1 MTTLRTL
8 ENISLEKL
16 LEVFN
21 LSFSDYIVPFCL
33 TKEQLE
39 DKIQSDNIKLE
50 FSVGAFEDNQLIAFI
65 LHGYDNVDNLKIAY
79 NAGTGVIPKK
89 RGNKLT
95 SKLYE
100 YALTILQ
107 ENDIDKVLL
116 EVITTNETA
125 IKTYKNTGFKII
137 RELNCFKGSLVVTK
151 TNNDFE
157 IRELKEYDWQKLH
170 SFWDLKPSWQNSI
183 TAVEKLKNSNISIGI
198 YKSEILLGYTI
209 FNPKI
214 KRIHQLSVDKNYRK
228 MGIGQQLLEY
238 ISTYYGNEIS
248 VTNID
253 SISKEISKFM
263 TDIGMKI
270 FIKQYEMELTLK

>member
-8 ENISLEKL
+8 ENISTEKL

-39 DKIQSDNIKLE
+39 DKIQSDSIKLE

-65 LHGYDNVDNLKIAY
+65 LHGYDTIDNLKIVY

-100 YALTILQ
+100 YALTTLH

-125 IKTYKNTGFKII
+125 IKTYKNIGFKII
-137 RELNCFKGSLVVTK
+137 RELNCFKGSLVITH
-151 TNNDFE
+151 TNSDFV

-183 TAVEKLKNSNISIGI
+183 TAVEKLKNSNISIGM
-198 YKSEILLGYTI
+198 YESERLLGYII

-238 ISTYYGNEIS
+238 ISTYFGNEIS

-253 SISKEISKFM
+253 STSKEISKFM

>member
-21 LSFSDYIVPFCL
+21 LSFSDYIVPFYL

-65 LHGYDNVDNLKIAY
+65 LHGYDNVDNLKIVY

-151 TNNDFE
+151 TINDFE

-238 ISTYYGNEIS
+238 ISTYFGDEIS

-253 SISKEISKFM
+253 STSKEISKFM